1 MPTTLKFRR
10 GTDVQNS
17 VFVGA
22 ESEITYDTVR
32 QTIRVHDGT
41 TAGGKTLA
49 TREWVTSVFPI
60 GRYEGDVL
68 GSIYADDSTLMI
80 DAVAG
85 KIVGRIDS
93 PSIRGD
99 LTGSVYAKDSTLLV
113 NADSGTIPGSVIS
126 GAVATATLATAAN
139 KASQIT
145 LQYAPGQ
152 TAQRYIPYVTA
163 QAGDSIVY
171 TDDSL
176 RYQPSTDTLTV
187 GTVRADLR
195 GSVFADDSTV
205 LVNAD
210 DGFIPAAAVRGTFSG
225 EHVGSVFGDD
235 STVLV
240 DGPNSVL
247 RGTHIGTLTGVA
259 SQSNE
264 TYIINQPDATFRMHV
279 AFTNNFNGYGQV
291 RVDQNDFRYQPSSNT
306 LFVRNIQGDLKG
318 SVVGDD
324 STVIIDGV
332 SGTLRGQLFG
342 DVYGSV
348 FADDSTMLINA
359 DDGYVSGEVRNS
371 LVVTQTIQDLLP
383 VPTSTIDLGSGIAL
397 TSTGGVTLDGAAGA
411 TVRVGTQGTT
421 GDVYIGKTGNSVYVS
436 GTLRA
441 NITGNVKG
449 TLAGD
454 DSTVLIDG
462 LQSKIVGPVE
472 SQTVISTVY
481 TQTAVYADSAARD
494 SAITAPQPG
503 MIVFLTNLLKFTGY
517 TGSGWQDLN

>member
-32 QTIRVHDGT
+32 QTIRVHDGVT
-41 TAGGKTLA
+41 PGGKTMA
-49 TREWVTSVFPI
+49 TREWVSSVFPI

-85 KIVGRIDS
+85 KIVGPIDS
-93 PSIRGD
+93 ASIRGD

-113 NADSGTIPGSVIS
+113 DADSGTIPGSVIS
-126 GAVATATLATAAN
+126 GAVATATLAITAG
-139 KASQIT
+139 KAGQIT
-145 LQYAPGQ
+145 VQGGPTQ
-152 TAQRYIPYVTA
+152 TAQRFIPFVTA
-163 QAGDSIVY
+163 QSGDSLVY
-171 TDDSL
+171 TDDAL

-187 GTVRADLR
+187 GVVRADVR

-210 DGFIPAAAVRGTFSG
+210 DGFIPAAVVQGTFRG

-240 DGPNSVL
+240 DGVNSVL
-247 RGTHIGTLTGVA
+247 RGTHIGSLQGVA
-259 SQSNE
+259 TQSNE
-264 TYIINQPDATFRMHV
+264 TYILNQPDATFRMHV

-291 RVDQNDFRYQPSSNT
+291 RVDQNDFRYQPSTNT

-332 SGTLRGQLFG
+332 AGTLNGRLFG

-371 LVVTQTIQDLLP
+371 QVITQNIQDG
-383 VPTSTIDLGSGIAL
+383 VIGTSTINLSSGVAI

-421 GDVYIGKTGNSVYVS
+421 GDVYIGKNGNTVYVS
-436 GTLRA
+436 GTLTA
-441 NITGNVKG
+441 NITGNIKG

-462 LQSKIVGPVE
+462 VQSKIVGPVE
-472 SQTVISTVY
+472 SQTVTSTVY
-481 TQTAVYADSAARD
+481 AQMAVYADSAARD
-494 SAITAPQPG
+494 AAITAPQAG
-503 MIVFLTNLLKFTGY
+503 MVVFVTNVLKFQGY
-517 TGSGWQDLN
+517 TGSGWTDLN